1 MVMTESELQKKI
13 LDELSSI
20 KAELRD
26 IKEHMVDADTILSE
40 EERQLVAEAIEA
52 KKSGKLMSLSD
63 FKRQQG
69 L

>member
-1 MVMTESELQKKI
+1 MTESELQKKI

-20 KAELRD
+20 KAELMH
-26 IKEHMVDADTILSE
+26 IKEHMVDADTILSG
-40 EERQLVAEAIEA
+40 EERQLVGDAIEA
-52 KKSGKLMSLSD
+52 KKRGELTSLSD

>member
-1 MVMTESELQKKI
+1 MTESELQKKI

-20 KAELRD
+20 KAELMH
-26 IKEHMVDADTILSE
+26 IKEHMVDADTILSG
-40 EERQLVAEAIEA
+40 EERQLVGEAIEA
-52 KKSGKLMSLSD
+52 KKRGELTSLSD